1 MSYSRKETE
10 RKTEKASGCV
20 KKDLRFYWTLFAST
34 FTLSAFTFGGG
45 YVIVPL
51 MRKKFVE
58 TLKWI
63 DEDEMMDLIS
73 IAQSAPG
80 PIAVNSSI
88 IIGYRLAGVF
98 GALVTTFGTVL
109 PPMVILAAIS
119 QFYTAFRDNRI
130 VSLVLKGMG
139 VGVAAV
145 IVDVVYTMAK
155 GVVKSKNM
163 LHIVVMILALIAA
176 LFTGVNVA
184 WVVLA
189 CGAIG
194 AVNVILQDKKAKG
207 GKSA

>member
-1 MSYSRKETE
+1 M
-10 RKTEKASGCV
+10 
-20 KKDLRFYWTLFAST
+20 KKDLKFFWTLFIST

-58 TLKWI
+58 TLGWI
-63 DEDEMMDLIS
+63 DEEEMLDLIA

-88 IIGYRLAGVF
+88 IIGYRLAGIP

-109 PPMVILAAIS
+109 PPMVILSVIS
-119 QFYTAFRDNRI
+119 QFYTAFRDNVV

-139 VGVAAV
+139 IGVAAV

-155 GVVKSKNM
+155 GVVKTKDA
-163 LHIVVMILALIAA
+163 LWIIVMCAALVVA
-176 LFTGVNVA
+176 LFTSLNV
-184 WVVLA
+184 VFVILA
-189 CGAIG
+189 CGVVGAI
-194 AVNVILQDKKAKG
+194 NVIAQDKKTGKG
-207 GKSA
+207 GKAA

>member
-1 MSYSRKETE
+1 M
-10 RKTEKASGCV
+10 
-20 KKDLRFYWTLFAST
+20 KKDLKFFWTLFIST

-58 TLKWI
+58 TLGWI
-63 DEDEMMDLIS
+63 DEEEMLDLIA

-88 IIGYRLAGVF
+88 IIGYRLAGIP

-109 PPMVILAAIS
+109 PPMVILSAIS
-119 QFYTAFRDNRI
+119 QFYTAFRDNVV

-139 VGVAAV
+139 IGVAAV

-155 GVVKSKNM
+155 GVVKTKDA
-163 LHIVVMILALIAA
+163 LWIIVMCVALVVA
-176 LFTGVNVA
+176 LFTSVNV
-184 WVVLA
+184 VFVILA
-189 CGAIG
+189 CGVVGAI
-194 AVNVILQDKKAKG
+194 NVIAQDKKTGKG
-207 GKSA
+207 GKAA

>member
-1 MSYSRKETE
+1 M
-10 RKTEKASGCV
+10 
-20 KKDLRFYWTLFAST
+20 KKDLKFFWTLFIST

-58 TLKWI
+58 TLGWI
-63 DEDEMMDLIS
+63 DEEEMLDLIA

-88 IIGYRLAGVF
+88 IIGYRLAGIP

-109 PPMVILAAIS
+109 PPMVILSVIS
-119 QFYTAFRDNRI
+119 QFYTAFRDNVV

-139 VGVAAV
+139 IGVAAV

-155 GVVKSKNM
+155 GVVKTKDA
-163 LHIVVMILALIAA
+163 LWIIVICAALVVA
-176 LFTGVNVA
+176 LFTSLNV
-184 WVVLA
+184 VFVILA
-189 CGAIG
+189 CGVVGAI
-194 AVNVILQDKKAKG
+194 NVIAQDKKTGKG
-207 GKSA
+207 GKAA

>member
-1 MSYSRKETE
+1 M
-10 RKTEKASGCV
+10 
-20 KKDLRFYWTLFAST
+20 KKDLRFYWTLFVST

-63 DEDEMMDLIS
+63 DEEEMMDLIS

-88 IIGYRLAGVF
+88 IIGYRLAGIP

-109 PPMVILAAIS
+109 PPMVILAVIS
-119 QFYTAFRDNRI
+119 QFYTAFWDNKI

-139 VGVAAV
+139 IGVAAV

-163 LHIVVMILALIAA
+163 LHIVVMILALIVA
-176 LFTGVNVA
+176 LFTGINVA

>member
-1 MSYSRKETE
+1 MQLAKR
-10 RKTEKASGCV
+10 
-20 KKDLRFYWTLFAST
+20 DMRFYWKLFSST

-58 TLKWI
+58 TLGWI
-63 DEDEMMDLIS
+63 DEEEMLDLIA

-88 IIGYRLAGVF
+88 IIGYRLAGIP

-109 PPMVILAAIS
+109 PPMVILSAIS
-119 QFYTAFRDNRI
+119 QFYTAFRDNVV

-139 VGVAAV
+139 IGVAAV

-155 GVVKSKNM
+155 GVVKTKDA
-163 LHIVVMILALIAA
+163 LWIIVMCVALVVA
-176 LFTGVNVA
+176 LFTSVNV
-184 WVVLA
+184 VFVILA
-189 CGAIG
+189 CGVIG
-194 AVNVILQDKKAKG
+194 AINVIAQDKKTGKG
-207 GKSA
+207 GKAA

>member
-1 MSYSRKETE
+1 M
-10 RKTEKASGCV
+10 
-20 KKDLRFYWTLFAST
+20 KKDLKFFWTLFIST

-58 TLKWI
+58 TLGWI
-63 DEDEMMDLIS
+63 DEEEMLDLIA

-88 IIGYRLAGVF
+88 IIGYRLAGIP

-109 PPMVILAAIS
+109 PPMVILSVIS
-119 QFYTAFRDNRI
+119 QFYTAFRDNVV

-139 VGVAAV
+139 IGVAAV

-155 GVVKSKNM
+155 GVVKTKDA
-163 LHIVVMILALIAA
+163 LWIIVMCVALVVA
-176 LFTGVNVA
+176 LFTSLNV
-184 WVVLA
+184 VFVILA
-189 CGAIG
+189 CGVVGAI
-194 AVNVILQDKKAKG
+194 NVIVQDKKSKKG
-207 GKSA
+207 GKAA

>member
-1 MSYSRKETE
+1 M
-10 RKTEKASGCV
+10 
-20 KKDLRFYWTLFAST
+20 KKDLKFFWTLFIST

-58 TLKWI
+58 TLGWI
-63 DEDEMMDLIS
+63 DEEEMLDLIA

-88 IIGYRLAGVF
+88 IIGYRLAGIP

-109 PPMVILAAIS
+109 PPMVILSVIS
-119 QFYTAFRDNRI
+119 QFYTAFRDNVV

-139 VGVAAV
+139 IGVAAV

-155 GVVKSKNM
+155 GVVKTKDA
-163 LHIVVMILALIAA
+163 LWIIVLCVALVVA
-176 LFTGVNVA
+176 LFTSLNV
-184 WVVLA
+184 VFGILA
-189 CGAIG
+189 CGVVGAI
-194 AVNVILQDKKAKG
+194 NVIVRDKKTGKG
-207 GKSA
+207 GKAA

>member
-1 MSYSRKETE
+1 M
-10 RKTEKASGCV
+10 
-20 KKDLRFYWTLFAST
+20 KKDLKFFWTLFIST

-58 TLKWI
+58 TLGWI
-63 DEDEMMDLIS
+63 DEEEMLDLIA

-88 IIGYRLAGVF
+88 IIGYRLAGIP

-109 PPMVILAAIS
+109 PPMVILSAIS
-119 QFYTAFRDNRI
+119 QFYTAFRDNAV

-139 VGVAAV
+139 IGVAAV

-155 GVVKSKNM
+155 GVVKTKDA
-163 LHIVVMILALIAA
+163 LWIIVMCVALVVA
-176 LFTGVNVA
+176 LFTSVNV
-184 WVVLA
+184 VFVILA
-189 CGAIG
+189 CGVIG
-194 AVNVILQDKKAKG
+194 AINVIAQDKKTGKG
-207 GKSA
+207 GKAA

>member
-1 MSYSRKETE
+1 M
-10 RKTEKASGCV
+10 
-20 KKDLRFYWTLFAST
+20 KKDLKFFWTLFIST

-58 TLKWI
+58 TLGWI
-63 DEDEMMDLIS
+63 DEEEMLDLIA

-88 IIGYRLAGVF
+88 IIGYRLAGIP

-109 PPMVILAAIS
+109 PPMVILSVIS
-119 QFYTAFRDNRI
+119 QFYTAFRDNVV

-139 VGVAAV
+139 IGVAAV

-155 GVVKSKNM
+155 GVVKTKDA
-163 LHIVVMILALIAA
+163 LWIIVMCVALVVA
-176 LFTGVNVA
+176 LFTSVNV
-184 WVVLA
+184 VFVILA
-189 CGAIG
+189 CGVIG
-194 AVNVILQDKKAKG
+194 AINVIVQDKKTGKG
-207 GKSA
+207 GKAA

>member
-1 MSYSRKETE
+1 M
-10 RKTEKASGCV
+10 
-20 KKDLRFYWTLFAST
+20 KKDLKFFWTLFIST

-58 TLKWI
+58 TLGWI
-63 DEDEMMDLIS
+63 DEEEMLDLIA

-88 IIGYRLAGVF
+88 IIGYRLAGIP

-109 PPMVILAAIS
+109 PPMVILSAIS
-119 QFYTAFRDNRI
+119 QFYTAFRDNVV

-139 VGVAAV
+139 IGVAAV

-155 GVVKSKNM
+155 GVVKTKDA
-163 LHIVVMILALIAA
+163 LWIIVMCVALVVA
-176 LFTGVNVA
+176 LFTSVNV
-184 WVVLA
+184 VFVILA
-189 CGAIG
+189 CGVIG
-194 AVNVILQDKKAKG
+194 AINVIVRDKKTGKG
-207 GKSA
+207 GKAA

>member
-1 MSYSRKETE
+1 MR
-10 RKTEKASGCV
+10 
-20 KKDLRFYWTLFAST
+20 KDLKFFWTLFIST

-58 TLKWI
+58 TLGWI
-63 DEDEMMDLIS
+63 DEEEMLDLIA

-88 IIGYRLAGVF
+88 IIGYRLAGIP

-109 PPMVILAAIS
+109 PPMVILSAIS
-119 QFYTAFRDNRI
+119 QFYTAFRDNVV

-139 VGVAAV
+139 IGVAAV

-155 GVVKSKNM
+155 GVVKTKDA
-163 LHIVVMILALIAA
+163 LWIIVMCVALVVA
-176 LFTGVNVA
+176 LFTSVNV
-184 WVVLA
+184 VFVILA
-189 CGAIG
+189 CGVIG
-194 AVNVILQDKKAKG
+194 AINVIVQDKKTGKG
-207 GKSA
+207 GKAA

>member
-1 MSYSRKETE
+1 MR
-10 RKTEKASGCV
+10 
-20 KKDLRFYWTLFAST
+20 KDLKFFWTLFIST

-58 TLKWI
+58 TLGWI
-63 DEDEMMDLIS
+63 DEEEMLDLIA

-88 IIGYRLAGVF
+88 IIGYRLAGIP

-109 PPMVILAAIS
+109 PPMVILSAIS
-119 QFYTAFRDNRI
+119 QFYTAFRDNVV

-139 VGVAAV
+139 IGVAAV

-155 GVVKSKNM
+155 GVVKTKDA
-163 LHIVVMILALIAA
+163 LWIIVMCVALVVA
-176 LFTGVNVA
+176 LFTSVNV
-184 WVVLA
+184 VFVILA
-189 CGAIG
+189 CGVVGAI
-194 AVNVILQDKKAKG
+194 NVIAQDKKTGKG
-207 GKSA
+207 GKAA

>member
-1 MSYSRKETE
+1 M
-10 RKTEKASGCV
+10 
-20 KKDLRFYWTLFAST
+20 KKDLKFFWTLFIST

-58 TLKWI
+58 TLGWI
-63 DEDEMMDLIS
+63 DEEEMLDLIA

-88 IIGYRLAGVF
+88 IIGYRLAGIP

-109 PPMVILAAIS
+109 PPMVILSVIS
-119 QFYTAFRDNRI
+119 QFYTAFRDNVV

-139 VGVAAV
+139 IGVAAV

-155 GVVKSKNM
+155 GVVKTKDA
-163 LHIVVMILALIAA
+163 LWIIVMCAALVVA
-176 LFTGVNVA
+176 LFTSLNVVFVILTCGVV
-184 WVVLA
+184 
-189 CGAIG
+189 GAI
-194 AVNVILQDKKAKG
+194 NVIVQDKKTGKG
-207 GKSA
+207 GKAA

>member
-1 MSYSRKETE
+1 M
-10 RKTEKASGCV
+10 
-20 KKDLRFYWTLFAST
+20 KKDLKFFWTLFIST

-58 TLKWI
+58 TLGWI
-63 DEDEMMDLIS
+63 DEEEMLDLIA

-88 IIGYRLAGVF
+88 IIGYRLAGIP

-109 PPMVILAAIS
+109 PPMVILSVIS
-119 QFYTAFRDNRI
+119 QFYTAFRDNVV

-139 VGVAAV
+139 IGVAAV

-155 GVVKSKNM
+155 GVVKTKDA
-163 LHIVVMILALIAA
+163 LWIIVMCVALVVA
-176 LFTGVNVA
+176 LFTSLNV
-184 WVVLA
+184 VFVILA
-189 CGAIG
+189 CGVVG
-194 AVNVILQDKKAKG
+194 ALFYGLV
-207 GKSA
+207 

>member
-1 MSYSRKETE
+1 M
-10 RKTEKASGCV
+10 
-20 KKDLRFYWTLFAST
+20 KKDLKFFWTLFIST

-58 TLKWI
+58 TLGWI
-63 DEDEMMDLIS
+63 DEEEMLDLIA

-88 IIGYRLAGVF
+88 IIGYRLAGIP

-109 PPMVILAAIS
+109 PPMVILSVIS
-119 QFYTAFRDNRI
+119 QFYTAFRDNVV

-139 VGVAAV
+139 IGVAAV

-155 GVVKSKNM
+155 GVVKTKDA
-163 LHIVVMILALIAA
+163 LWIIVMCAALVAA
-176 LFTGVNVA
+176 LFTSLNV
-184 WVVLA
+184 VFVILA
-189 CGAIG
+189 CGVVGAI
-194 AVNVILQDKKAKG
+194 NVIVQDKKTGKG
-207 GKSA
+207 GKAA

>member
-1 MSYSRKETE
+1 M
-10 RKTEKASGCV
+10 
-20 KKDLRFYWTLFAST
+20 KKDLKFFWTLFIST

-58 TLKWI
+58 TLGWI
-63 DEDEMMDLIS
+63 DEEEMLDLIA

-88 IIGYRLAGVF
+88 IIGYRLAGIP

-109 PPMVILAAIS
+109 PPMVILSAIS
-119 QFYTAFRDNRI
+119 QFYTAFRDNVV

-139 VGVAAV
+139 IGVAAV

-155 GVVKSKNM
+155 GVVKTKDA
-163 LHIVVMILALIAA
+163 LWIIVMCVALVVS
-176 LFTGVNVA
+176 LFTSVNV
-184 WVVLA
+184 VFVILA
-189 CGAIG
+189 CGVVGAI
-194 AVNVILQDKKAKG
+194 NVIAQDKKTGKG
-207 GKSA
+207 GKAA

>member
-1 MSYSRKETE
+1 M
-10 RKTEKASGCV
+10 
-20 KKDLRFYWTLFAST
+20 KKDLKFFWTLFIST

-58 TLKWI
+58 TLGWI
-63 DEDEMMDLIS
+63 DEEEMLDLIA

-88 IIGYRLAGVF
+88 IIGYRLAGIP

-109 PPMVILAAIS
+109 PPMVILSVIS
-119 QFYTAFRDNRI
+119 QFYTAFRDNVV

-139 VGVAAV
+139 IGVAAV

-155 GVVKSKNM
+155 GVVKTKDA
-163 LHIVVMILALIAA
+163 LWIIVMCVALVVA
-176 LFTGVNVA
+176 LFTSLNV
-184 WVVLA
+184 VFVILA
-189 CGAIG
+189 CGVVGAI
-194 AVNVILQDKKAKG
+194 NVIVQDKKTGKG
-207 GKSA
+207 GKAA

>member
-1 MSYSRKETE
+1 M
-10 RKTEKASGCV
+10 
-20 KKDLRFYWTLFAST
+20 KKDLKFFWTLFIST

-58 TLKWI
+58 TLGWI
-63 DEDEMMDLIS
+63 DEEEMLDLIA

-88 IIGYRLAGVF
+88 IIGYRLAGIP

-109 PPMVILAAIS
+109 PPMVILSVIS
-119 QFYTAFRDNRI
+119 QFYTAFRDNVV

-139 VGVAAV
+139 IGVAAV

-155 GVVKSKNM
+155 GVVKTKDA
-163 LHIVVMILALIAA
+163 LWIIVMCVALVVA
-176 LFTGVNVA
+176 LFTSVNV
-184 WVVLA
+184 VFVILA
-189 CGAIG
+189 CGVIG
-194 AVNVILQDKKAKG
+194 AINVIAQDKKTGKG
-207 GKSA
+207 GKAA

>member
-1 MSYSRKETE
+1 M
-10 RKTEKASGCV
+10 
-20 KKDLRFYWTLFAST
+20 KKDLKFFWTLFIST

-58 TLKWI
+58 TLGWI
-63 DEDEMMDLIS
+63 DEEEMLDLIA

-88 IIGYRLAGVF
+88 IIGYRLAGIP

-109 PPMVILAAIS
+109 PPMVILSVIS
-119 QFYTAFRDNRI
+119 QFYTAFRDNVV

-139 VGVAAV
+139 IGVAAV

-155 GVVKSKNM
+155 GVVKTKDA
-163 LHIVVMILALIAA
+163 LWIIVMCVALVVA
-176 LFTGVNVA
+176 LFTSVNV
-184 WVVLA
+184 VFVILA
-189 CGAIG
+189 CGVVGAI
-194 AVNVILQDKKAKG
+194 NVIVQDKKTGKG
-207 GKSA
+207 GKAA

>member
-1 MSYSRKETE
+1 M
-10 RKTEKASGCV
+10 
-20 KKDLRFYWTLFAST
+20 KKDLKFFWTLFIST

-58 TLKWI
+58 TLGWI
-63 DEDEMMDLIS
+63 DEEEMLDLIA

-88 IIGYRLAGVF
+88 IIGYRLAGIP

-109 PPMVILAAIS
+109 PPMVILSVIP
-119 QFYTAFRDNRI
+119 QFYTAFRDNVV

-139 VGVAAV
+139 IGVAAV

-155 GVVKSKNM
+155 GVVKTKDA
-163 LHIVVMILALIAA
+163 LWIIVMCVALVVA
-176 LFTGVNVA
+176 LFTSLNV
-184 WVVLA
+184 VFVILA
-189 CGAIG
+189 CGVVGAI
-194 AVNVILQDKKAKG
+194 NVIVRDKKTGKG
-207 GKSA
+207 GKAA

>member
-1 MSYSRKETE
+1 M
-10 RKTEKASGCV
+10 
-20 KKDLRFYWTLFAST
+20 KKDLKFFWTLFIST

-58 TLKWI
+58 TLGWI
-63 DEDEMMDLIS
+63 DEEEMLDLIA

-88 IIGYRLAGVF
+88 IIGYRLAGIP

-109 PPMVILAAIS
+109 PPMVILSVIS
-119 QFYTAFRDNRI
+119 QFYTAFRDNVV

-139 VGVAAV
+139 IGVAAV

-155 GVVKSKNM
+155 GVVKTKDA
-163 LHIVVMILALIAA
+163 LWIIVMCVALVVA
-176 LFTGVNVA
+176 LFTSLNV
-184 WVVLA
+184 VFVILA
-189 CGAIG
+189 CGVVGAI
-194 AVNVILQDKKAKG
+194 NVIVRDKKTGKG
-207 GKSA
+207 GKAA

>member
-1 MSYSRKETE
+1 M
-10 RKTEKASGCV
+10 
-20 KKDLRFYWTLFAST
+20 KKDLKFFWTLFIST

-58 TLKWI
+58 TLGWI
-63 DEDEMMDLIS
+63 DEEEMLDLIA

-88 IIGYRLAGVF
+88 IIGYRLAGIP

-109 PPMVILAAIS
+109 PPMVILSAIS
-119 QFYTAFRDNRI
+119 QFYTAFRDNVV

-139 VGVAAV
+139 IGVAAV

-155 GVVKSKNM
+155 GVVKTKDA
-163 LHIVVMILALIAA
+163 LWIIVMCVALVVA
-176 LFTGVNVA
+176 LFTSLNV
-184 WVVLA
+184 VFVILA
-189 CGAIG
+189 CGVIG
-194 AVNVILQDKKAKG
+194 AINVIAQDKKTGKG
-207 GKSA
+207 GKAA

>member
-1 MSYSRKETE
+1 M
-10 RKTEKASGCV
+10 
-20 KKDLRFYWTLFAST
+20 KKDFKFFWTLFVST

-63 DEDEMMDLIS
+63 EEDEMMDLIS

-88 IIGYRLAGVF
+88 IIGYRLAGIP
-98 GALVTTFGTVL
+98 GALVTVFGTVL
-109 PPMVILAAIS
+109 PPMVVLSVIS
-119 QFYTAFRDNRI
+119 QFYTTFRDNVI

-139 VGVAAV
+139 IGVAAV

-155 GVVKSKNM
+155 GVAVTKNK
-163 LHIVVMILALIAA
+163 LQIIVMILSLIAA
-176 LFTGVNVA
+176 LFFDVNVV

-189 CGAIG
+189 CGLIG
-194 AVNVILQDKKAKG
+194 AINVIVQDKKAKG
-207 GKSA
+207 GKAA

>member
-1 MSYSRKETE
+1 M
-10 RKTEKASGCV
+10 
-20 KKDLRFYWTLFAST
+20 KKDLKFFWTLFIST

-58 TLKWI
+58 TLGWI
-63 DEDEMMDLIS
+63 DEEEMLDLIA

-88 IIGYRLAGVF
+88 IIGYRLAGIP

-109 PPMVILAAIS
+109 PPMVILSAIS
-119 QFYTAFRDNRI
+119 QFYTAYRDNVV

-139 VGVAAV
+139 IGEAAV

-155 GVVKSKNM
+155 GVVKTKDA
-163 LHIVVMILALIAA
+163 LWIIVMCVALVVA
-176 LFTGVNVA
+176 LFTSVNV
-184 WVVLA
+184 VFVILA
-189 CGAIG
+189 CGVIG
-194 AVNVILQDKKAKG
+194 AINVIAQDKKTGKG
-207 GKSA
+207 GKAA

>member
-1 MSYSRKETE
+1 M
-10 RKTEKASGCV
+10 
-20 KKDLRFYWTLFAST
+20 KKDFKFFWTLFVST

-63 DEDEMMDLIS
+63 EEDEMMDLIS

-88 IIGYRLAGVF
+88 IIGYRLAGVP
-98 GALVTTFGTVL
+98 GALVTVFGTVL
-109 PPMVILAAIS
+109 PPMVVLSVIS
-119 QFYTAFRDNRI
+119 QFYTAVRDNVI

-139 VGVAAV
+139 IGVAAV

-155 GVVKSKNM
+155 GVAVTKNK
-163 LHIVVMILALIAA
+163 LQIIVMILSLIAA
-176 LFTGVNVA
+176 LFFDVNVV

-189 CGAIG
+189 CGLIG
-194 AVNVILQDKKAKG
+194 AINVIVQDKKAKG
-207 GKSA
+207 GKVA

>member
-1 MSYSRKETE
+1 M
-10 RKTEKASGCV
+10 
-20 KKDLRFYWTLFAST
+20 KKDLKFFWTLFIST

-58 TLKWI
+58 TLGWI
-63 DEDEMMDLIS
+63 DEEEMLDLIA

-88 IIGYRLAGVF
+88 IIGYRLAGIP

-109 PPMVILAAIS
+109 PPMVILSVIS
-119 QFYTAFRDNRI
+119 QFYTAFRDNVV

-139 VGVAAV
+139 IGVAAV

-155 GVVKSKNM
+155 GVVKTKDA
-163 LHIVVMILALIAA
+163 LWIIVMCAALVVA
-176 LFTGVNVA
+176 LFTSLNV
-184 WVVLA
+184 VFVILA
-189 CGAIG
+189 CGVVGAI
-194 AVNVILQDKKAKG
+194 NVIVQDKKTGKG
-207 GKSA
+207 GKAA

>member
-1 MSYSRKETE
+1 M
-10 RKTEKASGCV
+10 
-20 KKDLRFYWTLFAST
+20 KKDLKFFWTLFIST

-58 TLKWI
+58 TLGWI
-63 DEDEMMDLIS
+63 DEEEMLDLIA

-88 IIGYRLAGVF
+88 IIGYRLAGIP

-109 PPMVILAAIS
+109 PPMVILSAIS
-119 QFYTAFRDNRI
+119 QFYTAFRDNVV

-139 VGVAAV
+139 IGVAAV

-155 GVVKSKNM
+155 GVVKTKDA
-163 LHIVVMILALIAA
+163 LWIIVMCVALVVA
-176 LFTGVNVA
+176 LFTSVNV
-184 WVVLA
+184 VFVILA
-189 CGAIG
+189 CGVIG
-194 AVNVILQDKKAKG
+194 AINVIAQDKKMGKG
-207 GKSA
+207 GKAA

>member
-1 MSYSRKETE
+1 M
-10 RKTEKASGCV
+10 
-20 KKDLRFYWTLFAST
+20 KKDLKFFWTLFIST

-51 MRKKFVE
+51 MRKKYVE

-63 DEDEMMDLIS
+63 EEDEMMDLIS

-88 IIGYRLAGVF
+88 IIGYRLAGVP
-98 GALVTTFGTVL
+98 GALVTVFGTVL
-109 PPMVILAAIS
+109 PPMVVLSVIS
-119 QFYTAFRDNRI
+119 QFYTAFRDNVI

-139 VGVAAV
+139 IGVAAV

-155 GVVKSKNM
+155 GVAVTKNK
-163 LHIVVMILALIAA
+163 LQIIVMILSLIAA
-176 LFTGVNVA
+176 LFFDVNVV

-189 CGAIG
+189 CGLIG
-194 AVNVILQDKKAKG
+194 AINVIVQDKKAKG
-207 GKSA
+207 GKVA